1 MKRLMFKK
9 NKKEEK
15 HGFISLD
22 PFPGEGHMICSWQ
35 QRAGLNHTGVCV
47 CVSVC
52 RESGSMG
59 GWLPLLGRKHWLLMI
74 LLAVDE
80 LDNTLSADPVG
91 GREKR
96 SW

>member
-1 MKRLMFKK
+1 MFKK

-47 CVSVC
+47 CECLQGEWVNGRVAS
-52 RESGSMG
+52 S
-59 GWLPLLGRKHWLLMI
+59 LG
-74 LLAVDE
+74 
-80 LDNTLSADPVG
+80 
-91 GREKR
+91 
-96 SW
+96 

>member
-1 MKRLMFKK
+1 
-9 NKKEEK
+9 
-15 HGFISLD
+15 
-22 PFPGEGHMICSWQ
+22 
-35 QRAGLNHTGVCV
+35 
-47 CVSVC
+47 
-52 RESGSMG
+52 MG